1 MAIHWCD
8 PYLNTSTGG
17 IHGTT
22 TSGQSSG
29 DGSYASPW
37 SLTEL
42 NNQTN
47 YSGWSDGD
55 ELRFKGLAEDAFFP
69 PANSSTF
76 KQSNQSTD
84 YSLRTDYN
92 GYYQPQIYFTSGDD
106 RKLVKLKQQD
116 RGAVTGKTFYY
127 KHHNTSSD
135 RIRTIVDE
143 NTWYPNFCPIDVSN
157 GYIPLDD

>member
-42 NNQTN
+42 NDQNN

-55 ELRFKGLAEDAFFP
+55 ELRFKGLAEDTFFP
-69 PANSSTF
+69 PANSSAF
-76 KQSNQSTD
+76 KQSDRSTD
-84 YSLRTDYN
+84 YIPTTTYN
-92 GYYQPQIYFTSGDD
+92 GYYNQSLY
-106 RKLVKLKQQD
+106 L
-116 RGAVTGKTFYY
+116 A
-127 KHHNTSSD
+127 
-135 RIRTIVDE
+135 
-143 NTWYPNFCPIDVSN
+143 N
-157 GYIPLDD
+157 GTDN